1 VTNPGTNR
9 ILRRT
14 RIATLA
20 VAAAV
25 VGATLISSGPVHAA
39 VAPAGSAPADSA
51 SAGGPQI
58 TVHPDQLGNELKPG
72 YVGFSF
78 GAATVAQD
86 SYASTDFGG
95 YLRTLGHSGVIRV
108 GGNSG
113 DATFWTSTAEP
124 APSWATSGT
133 ITPDKLQHLATI
145 VKGAGWK
152 MILAVNLKHPD
163 PARAADEAK
172 YARQILG
179 HSLLA
184 IEIGNEPN
192 FYYSSVAAYSTD
204 FESYVAAIEQ
214 AVPGV
219 GITGPEAETN
229 HSSWLGD
236 FAALQAG
243 HSDVTEIADHTYPA
257 SVCGTSTASI
267 PELLGTGSVQYETA
281 NAQAALS
288 AAARLGV
295 PAAMTETNSVVC
307 AGARGVSD
315 AFASA
320 LWALDYG
327 LLIAQQ
333 GIVNAD
339 FMDGTN
345 AAGCDPYSPLCPGT
359 GDLTA
364 QPIYYGMLATEL
376 VGTGRFAA
384 LDNPDAADVRAYA
397 VRHGH
402 RLTVVLDDVQDPA
415 TNGASTVTLKLGGG
429 FGSGRLTSLTTSSP
443 AGLSATTDI
452 TLGGHQVGPHGAFL
466 PPRSTRVSVHHQ
478 TATVTVPAGSA
489 AIIQFD

>member
-1 VTNPGTNR
+1 M
-9 ILRRT
+9 
-14 RIATLA
+14 
-20 VAAAV
+20 
-25 VGATLISSGPVHAA
+25 
-39 VAPAGSAPADSA
+39 APADSTPA
-51 SAGGPQI
+51 ANLSI
-58 TVHPDQLGNELKPG
+58 TVHLDQLGHQLHPG
-72 YVGFSF
+72 FVGLSF

-86 SYASTDFGG
+86 NYESTDLGG
-95 YLRTLGHSGVIRV
+95 YLRTLGHTGVIRI

-113 DATFWTSTAEP
+113 DTTFWTSTGEP

-145 VKGAGWK
+145 VRNAGWK
-152 MILAVNLKHPD
+152 VILAVNLKQPD

-172 YARQILG
+172 YARQIFG
-179 HSLLA
+179 DSLLA

-192 FYYSSVAAYSTD
+192 FYYGSVAAYYTD

-219 GITGPEAETN
+219 GITGPDAETN
-229 HSSWLGD
+229 HSSWLGA
-236 FAALQAG
+236 FAALEAG
-243 HSDVTEIADHTYPA
+243 HPDVAEVSDHTYPA
-257 SVCGTSTASI
+257 SACGNSTATI
-267 PELLGTGSVQYETA
+267 PELLGPGSVQYETA

-288 AAARLGV
+288 AAAQLGV
-295 PAAMTETNSVVC
+295 PAAMTETNSAVC
-307 AGARGVSD
+307 AGTPGVSD

-320 LWALDYG
+320 LWALDYS

-339 FMDGTN
+339 FMGGTN
-345 AAGCDPYSPLCPGT
+345 AAGCDPYTPLCPTT
-359 GDLTA
+359 GDLTVR
-364 QPIYYGMLATEL
+364 PIYYGMLATEL
-376 VGTGRFAA
+376 AGTGRFAA

-402 RLTVVLDDVQDPA
+402 RLTVVLDNVQDPA
-415 TNGASTVTLKLGGG
+415 TNGATTVTLNLGGD
-429 FGSGRLTSLTTSSP
+429 FRSGRLTALTTSSS

-452 TLGGHQVGPHGAFL
+452 TLGGQQVGPHGAF
-466 PPRSTRVSVHHQ
+466 PPPQSTPVSVHNQ